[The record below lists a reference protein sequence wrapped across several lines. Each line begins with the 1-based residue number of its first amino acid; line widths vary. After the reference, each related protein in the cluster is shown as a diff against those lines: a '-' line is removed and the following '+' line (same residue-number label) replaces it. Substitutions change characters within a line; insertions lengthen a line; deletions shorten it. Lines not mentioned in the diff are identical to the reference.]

1 MLIDRS
7 FAELLSARDSETDPS
22 DRRGAPRIPI
32 ETDVTLGG
40 EGRVSTGVS
49 SDVSLGGIFV
59 STYRPCAVGARV
71 SLRFRLPSGQVM
83 AIGVVRWVREA
94 RPGRLAGMGIELAE
108 LGEIDR
114 DVLQRFCGNR
124 PRFLSYEEIV
134 ASTH

>member
-7 FAELLSARDSETDPS
+7 FAELLSDQDSHTDPT
-22 DRRGAPRIPI
+22 DRRAAPRVPV
-32 ETDVTLGG
+32 ETDVTIGG
-40 EGRVSTGVS
+40 EGRLATGVS
-49 SDVSLGGIFV
+49 SDVSLGGIYV
-59 STYRPCAVGARV
+59 SMYRTCAVGARV
-71 SLRFRLPSGQVM
+71 SLRFRLPTGQVM
-83 AIGVVRWVREA
+83 ASGIVRWVREA
-94 RPGRLAGMGIELAE
+94 RPGRLGGMGIELTE